1 MNDKLSKERWRKRE
15 GKIHN
20 KSNKKTRRKTSDNS
34 TQVDQDSSIQ
44 LLKQSTRLWLNYWA
58 ADHNRRSPSCRSVRI
73 EHVVV
78 NHCSVLM
85 RETSTKVHG
94 MFWWACLL
102 SSPDTRFSD
111 EYFHWVPMDRRY
123 PSWLVCVS
131 SVDWGRST
139 KASLGDRGT
148 SGCTLEISR
157 RPTAVRDELTMKKRS
172 RRTSCIVDRFEQV
185 VYLLSLLIMLVL
197 IDAHVQQGRVIVRR
211 GQIFVEHQQ
220 RGVVVIVTIRHP

>member
-1 MNDKLSKERWRKRE
+1 MVPESFPPSSDSQLIHFDFSDPKRMSTSMKKTVHFLFIYSCMNDKLSKERWRKRE

-94 MFWWACLL
+94 MF
-102 SSPDTRFSD
+102 
-111 EYFHWVPMDRRY
+111 
-123 PSWLVCVS
+123 
-131 SVDWGRST
+131 
-139 KASLGDRGT
+139 
-148 SGCTLEISR
+148 
-157 RPTAVRDELTMKKRS
+157 
-172 RRTSCIVDRFEQV
+172 
-185 VYLLSLLIMLVL
+185 
-197 IDAHVQQGRVIVRR
+197 
-211 GQIFVEHQQ
+211 
-220 RGVVVIVTIRHP
+220 